1 MISRFLRNP
10 HFRSASIVAKL
21 AVNWASAIWALTVL
35 RFDNALAP
43 TSYREVAR
51 VVHEDMLAWP
61 VLILSIVQTLWLW
74 THWRPLAFGHG
85 GYFVLLVG
93 WLSILYHVILAN
105 PAQPTSMAGAST
117 ISILAAF
124 AFVSL
129 PRSQGAGDGATA
141 R

>member
-1 MISRFLRNP
+1 MYQLLRNP

-21 AVNWASAIWALTVL
+21 AVNWASAIWAFTVL

-43 TSYREVAR
+43 TSYRDVAAI
-51 VVHEDMLAWP
+51 VHEDVIAWP
-61 VLILSIVQTLWLW
+61 VLGLSIVQMLWLW
-74 THWRPLAFGHG
+74 KHWRPMAWGHA

-93 WLSILYHVILAN
+93 WLAILYHVMLAN

-129 PRSQGAGDGATA
+129 PRAEAGNGAAT